1 MREKW
6 GLKLLYK
13 VRDGRLELCV
23 KQGESDSI
31 GGLELDKGWETQLSF
46 DQLVDYDTLSL
57 RWTFSLT
64 SVGRHELSIK
74 YEF

>member
-23 KQGESDSI
+23 KQGERDSI
-31 GGLELDKGWETQLSF
+31 GELDPNKGWETQLSL
-46 DQLVDYDTLSL
+46 DLLVDYDTLSL